1 MKRMILSF
9 EVLLK
14 FMFDFVI
21 AVIHV
26 ASWIFRP
33 NRKLK
38 PAIVRMKIDIESEW
52 GLWILS
58 LIIFL
63 VPGSMIVEI
72 SREKKLMYVHFFHTE
87 DPDQSV
93 SHLKQRF
100 ERKLQM
106 IFGEIEVA
114 P

>member
-1 MKRMILSF
+1 MSKVILSL
-9 EVLLK
+9 EVLVK
-14 FMFDFVI
+14 FMFDFVV
-21 AVIHV
+21 AVINV
-26 ASWIFRP
+26 ASWIFRS

-38 PAIVRMKIDIESEW
+38 PAIVRMQIDIKSEW

-72 SREKKLMYVHFFHTE
+72 AREKNLMYVHFFHTE

-93 SHLKQRF
+93 AYLKQRF

-106 IFGEIEVA
+106 IFGEIRRSS
-114 P
+114 